1 LSGTILVVGGT
12 GMLGVPVARRLRAD
26 GFDVRVFARDAE
38 KARPQL
44 GDSVATFSGNVADPG
59 ALDRALAGCSGVHV
73 SLRGKP
79 VGENTFERVEGRGVP
94 NLLAAA
100 ARAGVERLSFN
111 SDVHVTVAENRRIPQ
126 MAVKVACEEAIQASG
141 IPYVIFRPSIFM
153 EALRHAYRDGRLL
166 APGVHSRY
174 HLIAADDF
182 AAMVS
187 RAFQSPTAP
196 GREIAVYGPQAVDF
210 HAAIRRYAAVRHPG
224 MRVYKVP
231 LWAASLLGG
240 LTRDPF
246 LRTNAM
252 VMRMY
257 GRGEPGDP
265 ARADPTLGTPTTTYD
280 AWLERQRPAE
290 PATA

>member
-1 LSGTILVVGGT
+1 LPGTILVVGGT
-12 GMLGVPVARRLRAD
+12 GMLGVPIARRLQAD
-26 GFDVRVFARDAE
+26 GFAVRVFARDAE
-38 KARPQL
+38 KARTQL
-44 GDSVATFSGNVADPG
+44 GDAVATFSGDVGDRG

-79 VGENTFERVEGRGVP
+79 VGENTFERVEGQGVA
-94 NLLAAA
+94 NVLAAA
-100 ARAGVERLSFN
+100 ARAGVERLTFN
-111 SDVHVTVAENRRIPQ
+111 SDVHVTAAANRKIPQ
-126 MAVKVACEEAIQASG
+126 MAVKAACEAAIRASG
-141 IPYVIFRPSIFM
+141 IPHVIFRPSIFM
-153 EALRHAYRDGRLL
+153 EALRHAYREGRLL
-166 APGVHSRY
+166 APWVHSPY

-196 GREIAVYGPQAVDF
+196 SREIAVYGPQAVGF
-210 HAAIRRYAAVRHPG
+210 HAAIRRYAAVVHPG
-224 MRVYKVP
+224 MRVYTVP

-240 LTRDPF
+240 VTRDPF

-265 ARADPTLGTPTTTYD
+265 APADPALGTPTTTYD
-280 AWLERQRPAE
+280 AWLARQRPAA
-290 PATA
+290 PRAA